1 MRTHP
6 FTKRFGSAN
15 MASGW
20 SRCGKETGNVLNTVE
35 VTGEP
40 FFHGANVPGKA
51 VTDTATADTAR
62 DRRPQ

>member
-1 MRTHP
+1 
-6 FTKRFGSAN
+6 

-20 SRCGKETGNVLNTVE
+20 SRCRKETGNVLNTVE

-40 FFHGANVPGKA
+40 FFDGANVPGKA